1 MPKKISTKYQHNN
14 TIITPPETPVCHR
27 PCPTPPFP
35 MQRPIFAAGIPTE
48 TPRCRRREQQ
58 RTNDKNK
65 KGNNNMTNE
74 ELKKILEILDLDYE
88 KQPPMIYV
96 FYRLPDGRINNYSI
110 SFHKGSKMSDE
121 KLVGMMRRSSPTLRQ
136 TEVLGV
142 ERPDWVPPVE
152 WLDIPDVCRLL
163 RISRKTLW
171 KWTKKGILN
180 AVKVEGRTYY
190 DRADIDRMIRD
201 NAIEENGRLDKTVLH
216 S

>member
-1 MPKKISTKYQHNN
+1 
-14 TIITPPETPVCHR
+14 
-27 PCPTPPFP
+27 
-35 MQRPIFAAGIPTE
+35 
-48 TPRCRRREQQ
+48 
-58 RTNDKNK
+58 
-65 KGNNNMTNE
+65 MTNE

-121 KLVGMMRRSSPTLRQ
+121 KLVGMMRRSSPSLRQ

-180 AVKVEGRTYY
+180 AAKVEGRTYY